1 MSQTCR
7 AAQGSVMKCLFQRV
21 FRGCGCVFRCKV
33 LPIEFFFFFAQLL
46 GVLRFM
52 VLAGLKGREEAS
64 IYIYI
69 YVYVYV
75 YIYMYIYI
83 WIFE

>member
-1 MSQTCR
+1 M
-7 AAQGSVMKCLFQRV
+7 
-21 FRGCGCVFRCKV
+21 FRCKV

-69 YVYVYV
+69 YMYM
-75 YIYMYIYI
+75 YMYIYI
-83 WIFE
+83 CIYIYGFLSSRRNGGSRRKAYKVIKVMLGTA